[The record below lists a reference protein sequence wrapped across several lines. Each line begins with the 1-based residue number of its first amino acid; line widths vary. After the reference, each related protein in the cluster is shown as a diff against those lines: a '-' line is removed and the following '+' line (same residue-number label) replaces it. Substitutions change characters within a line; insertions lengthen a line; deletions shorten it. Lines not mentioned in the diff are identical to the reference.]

1 TNRDIGFV
9 REGMPVEIKIDTF
22 PNLEFGSIKGK
33 LINIGSDALPPT
45 QERPFYAFPAKIE
58 MDTQVFDIGGRKI
71 PLQAG
76 MSVSTSILVRKRTV
90 MTIFLSQFSSKT
102 ESLKYVR

>member
-1 TNRDIGFV
+1 V
-9 REGMPVEIKIDTF
+9 KEGMPVEVKVDTF

-45 QERPFYAFPAKIE
+45 QERPFYAFPAKVEIE
-58 MDTQVFDIGGRKI
+58 SQEFDIGGRKI

-76 MSVSTSILVRKRTV
+76 MSVNSSILIRKRSV
-90 MTIFLSQFSSKT
+90 MTIFLSQFTSKVD
-102 ESLKYVR
+102 SLKYVR